1 MFNFFSLRAQ
11 KIDSSRY
18 QEAYSRQIENK
29 QIPEPGLINIPE
41 VHRKP
46 FYEYY
51 KFLEAEIYKT
61 SRVLELGSGAGI
73 HTSILCD
80 LSEDVTAL
88 DISNA
93 SLQLC
98 RAVTRNR
105 CKPLEGSIDAIP
117 VPDNSYDV
125 VVSCGSL
132 SYANWKTLTA
142 EIIRV
147 TKPGGKFIFLDSV
160 NGNPIYIG
168 NRIIHVLRRR
178 RTLATVLRIP
188 TKRKIGKFMNC
199 YEEHSVLFM
208 DKWLWLYKGQ
218 TNKMKNPGRLVQ
230 KLEEGRLFESWAFKV
245 VGAASG
251 LKKK

>member
-1 MFNFFSLRAQ
+1 MFDFLSLRAR
-11 KIDSSRY
+11 KVDSNRY

-29 QIPEPGLINIPE
+29 EIPSPGLLNIPE
-41 VHRKP
+41 LYRKP
-46 FYEYY
+46 FIYYY
-51 KFLEAEIYKT
+51 KFLEAELTRT
-61 SRVLELGSGAGI
+61 SKVLELGSGSGI

-80 LSEDVTAL
+80 LSDDVTAL
-88 DISNA
+88 DISKA
-93 SLQLC
+93 SLELC
-98 RAVTRNR
+98 SIVTRNR
-105 CKPLEGSIDAIP
+105 CKLLEGSIDEIP

-147 TKPGGKFIFLDSV
+147 TKPGGKFIFLDSL

-188 TKRKIGKFMNC
+188 TKRKIRKLMNR
-199 YEEHSVLFM
+199 YEKHSILFM
-208 DKWLWLYKGQ
+208 DKWLWLFKGQ
-218 TNKMKNPGRLVQ
+218 TNKMKDHGRLVQ
-230 KLEEGRLFESWAFKV
+230 KLEGARLFESWAFKV

-251 LKKK
+251 LKKD